1 MHGVLV
7 CSSLKIYLSRHAS
20 FNICMF
26 MYMPVKLLGCAFVDS
41 LLSWEVFWKWSSFTC
56 RSIILLFCT
65 YNIILIGIWY
75 ESDKRDDSIYQSR
88 MVISSIFVFQIHLNK
103 KSTCVTLDFPS
114 PRQPCVFHKSFVIL
128 RNMCNNSLCQE
139 TILLLPSNSWDV
151 LGWIKNL
158 LDMSGYISL
167 ICSRW
172 ICQCFG
178 PMHSTK
184 DWNNELVIHY
194 IEKCLRYASFT
205 KTIDM

>member
-41 LLSWEVFWKWSSFTC
+41 LLSWEVFWKWSSFTR

-88 MVISSIFVFQIHLNK
+88 MLIISIFVFQIHLNK

-114 PRQPCVFHKSFVIL
+114 PRQPCVFHKRFLWFSATCV
-128 RNMCNNSLCQE
+128 
-139 TILLLPSNSWDV
+139 TILSVKRRS
-151 LGWIKNL
+151 
-158 LDMSGYISL
+158 Y
-167 ICSRW
+167 
-172 ICQCFG
+172 F
-178 PMHSTK
+178 
-184 DWNNELVIHY
+184 
-194 IEKCLRYASFT
+194 CLQILET
-205 KTIDM
+205 C